1 MNSDFELPRGA
12 GMVRLGPEDKIII
25 DLIPEGAR
33 VLDLGCGEG
42 DLLKALIVIKG
53 ARGEGIELSED
64 CIQSCVRKGIT
75 RVHHSDIDE
84 GLANYAD
91 GSMDFVLLTNTIQ
104 VVHKPMFL
112 IKEMARV
119 GRKFV
124 VAFPNFA
131 YWRVRTQLLFGGQM
145 PKTSRLP
152 HEWYESP
159 NIRLLTLLD
168 FRNFCRDAGMK
179 ILKEYPLR
187 TGGRGKTTVTGILPN
202 LRADVAVFL
211 LEKDEAK

>member
-1 MNSDFELPRGA
+1 MNTNFELPRGA
-12 GMVRLGPEDKIII
+12 GTVHLGPEDKIII
-25 DLIPEGAR
+25 DLVPEGVR

-42 DLLKALIVIKG
+42 DLLKALTVIKG
-53 ARGEGIELSED
+53 ARGEGIELSD
-64 CIQSCVRKGIT
+64 ACIQACVRKGIT

-84 GLANYAD
+84 GLANYSD

-104 VVHKPMFL
+104 VVHKPMLL

-119 GRKFV
+119 GRKCV
-124 VAFPNFA
+124 VAFPNFG
-131 YWRVRTQLLFGGQM
+131 YWRVRTQLFFGGHM
-145 PKTSRLP
+145 PKTPRLP

-159 NIRLLTLLD
+159 NIRLMTLLD
-168 FRNFCRDAGMK
+168 FRKFCADAGMK

-211 LEKDEAK
+211 LEKGEAR